1 MKMIGIVVGIAAV
14 VAIVS
19 IVGCKL
25 FASRSTE
32 ATVAL
37 TAKMPGK
44 VAVVYY
50 SQSKVGNTATVAK
63 WIAKHTG
70 GVLVPIEAIEAYP
83 DAYGDTLK
91 AAQSDMERGGTRAIK
106 AVPPL
111 DGYDV
116 VFIGSPIWYGTY
128 APPVA
133 EFFKTHAFAGKTV
146 VPFCTHGGGGA
157 GRYFVDVRKAC
168 PEATVKEGLTIR
180 GSNQVERRLGTGVT
194 VHHTEDDVVNWLN
207 AVFAATVVSAAVAS
221 ATTGG
226 ETDFQADTFKT
237 KEGKTVTIT
246 AIKHASLRIQ
256 YDGLEIQVDPV
267 SKYAPETDYSKFPKA
282 DVILVTHEH
291 FDHFD
296 RDAIATLRK
305 DGAEIVANP
314 AVQKMLGFGMV
325 LANGESRVLAKGI
338 KLDAVPAYNTTPG
351 HTQFHPKGR
360 DNGYVL
366 TMGGLRIYIAGD
378 TEDIPE
384 MAALKDIDVAFLPCN
399 QPYTMTPEQLAKAAR
414 TIKPKVLFPY
424 HYSQTPIKNVV
435 ELLAGSGIDVRIR
448 NYQ

>member
-1 MKMIGIVVGIAAV
+1 MKVLLIILGVVVVAALAV
-14 VAIVS
+14 VA
-19 IVGCKL
+19 GCRIL
-25 FASRSTE
+25 ASRSTE
-32 ATVAL
+32 ATVGL
-37 TAKMPGK
+37 MAKLPGK
-44 VAVVYY
+44 IAVVYY

-70 GVLVPIEAIEAYP
+70 GELVPIETVEAYP
-83 DAYGDTLK
+83 DAYGETLK
-91 AAQSDMERGGTRAIK
+91 AAKRDMESGGTRAIK
-106 AVPPL
+106 AVPTL
-111 DGYDV
+111 DGFDV

-133 EFFKTHAFAGKTV
+133 EFFKAHSFAGKTV

-168 PEATVKEGLTIR
+168 PAATVKDGLTIR
-180 GSNQVERRLGTGVT
+180 GSNQIERRLGTGVT

-207 AVFAATVVSAAVAS
+207 AVFAATAAS
-221 ATTGG
+221 ATTGDAL
-226 ETDFQADTFKT
+226 DFQTDTFKT
-237 KEGKTVTIT
+237 TEGKAVTIT
-246 AIKHASLRIQ
+246 AIKHASLRIK

-267 SKYAPETDYSKFPKA
+267 AKYAPETDYSKFPKA

-296 RDAIATLRK
+296 RDTIAALKK
-305 DGAEIVANP
+305 DGTEIIANP
-314 AVQKMLGFGMV
+314 AVQKMLGFGTA
-325 LANGESRVLAKGI
+325 LTNGESRVLAKGI

-366 TMGGLRIYIAGD
+366 TIDGLRIYIAGD

-424 HYSQTPIKNVV
+424 HYSSTPIKNVV

>member
-1 MKMIGIVVGIAAV
+1 MKVMLIILGIVVVAAIAM
-14 VAIVS
+14 VA
-19 IVGCKL
+19 GCRIL
-25 FASRSTE
+25 ASRSTE

-37 TAKMPGK
+37 TAKLPGK

-70 GVLVPIEAIEAYP
+70 GELVPIETVEAYP
-83 DAYGDTLK
+83 DAYGETLK
-91 AAQSDMERGGTRAIK
+91 AAKKDMENGGTRAIK
-106 AVPPL
+106 SVPSL

-133 EFFKTHAFAGKTV
+133 EFFKTHSFAGKTV

-168 PEATVKEGLTIR
+168 PAATVKEGLTIR

-207 AVFAATVVSAAVAS
+207 AVFAATAAVATGS
-221 ATTGG
+221 AL
-226 ETDFQADTFKT
+226 DFQTDTFKT
-237 KEGKTVTIT
+237 KEGKAVTIT

-267 SKYAPETDYSKFPKA
+267 AKYAPETDYSKFPKA

-296 RDAIATLRK
+296 GDTIATLKK

-314 AVQKMLGFGMV
+314 AVQKMLGFGTA

-338 KLDAVPAYNTTPG
+338 KLDAVPAYNTTPD
-351 HTQFHPKGR
+351 HTQFHPKGH

-366 TMGGLRIYIAGD
+366 TIDGLRIYIAGD

-384 MAALKDIDVAFLPCN
+384 MSALKDIDVAFLPCN
-399 QPYTMTPEQLAKAAR
+399 QPYTMTPEQVAKAAR

-424 HYSQTPIKNVV
+424 HYSQTPIKQVAD
-435 ELLAGSGIDVRIR
+435 LLTGSGIDVRIR

>member
-1 MKMIGIVVGIAAV
+1 MKVLLIILGVVLIAAIAV
-14 VAIVS
+14 VA
-19 IVGCKL
+19 GCRIL
-25 FASRSTE
+25 ASRSTA

-37 TAKMPGK
+37 TAKLPGK

-70 GVLVPIEAIEAYP
+70 GELVPLETVEAYP
-83 DAYGDTLK
+83 DAYGETLK
-91 AAQSDMERGGTRAIK
+91 AAKKDMENGGTRAIK
-106 AVPPL
+106 SVPPL

-133 EFFKTHAFAGKTV
+133 EFFKTHSFAGKTV

-168 PEATVKEGLTIR
+168 PAATVKEGLTIR

-207 AVFAATVVSAAVAS
+207 AVFAATAAS
-221 ATTGG
+221 ATTGEG
-226 ETDFQADTFKT
+226 ALGFQTDTFKT
-237 KEGKTVTIT
+237 KEGKAVVIT

-267 SKYAPETDYSKFPKA
+267 AKYAPETDYSKFPKA

-296 RDAIATLRK
+296 RDTIAALKK
-305 DGAEIVANP
+305 DGTEIVANP
-314 AVQKMLGFGMV
+314 AVQKMLGFGTA

-338 KLDAVPAYNTTPG
+338 KLDAVPAYNTTPD

-366 TMGGLRIYIAGD
+366 TMDGLRIYIAGD

-384 MAALKDIDVAFLPCN
+384 MASLNDIDVAFLPCN
-399 QPYTMTPEQLAKAAR
+399 QPYTMTPEQLAQAAR

-424 HYSQTPIKNVV
+424 HYSQTPIKQVAD
-435 ELLAGSGIDVRIR
+435 LLTGSGIDVRIR

>member
-1 MKMIGIVVGIAAV
+1 MKVMLVILGIVLVAAIVV
-14 VAIVS
+14 VA
-19 IVGCKL
+19 GCRVL
-25 FASRSTE
+25 ASRSTE
-32 ATVAL
+32 ATVGL
-37 TAKMPGK
+37 TAKLPGK
-44 VAVVYY
+44 IAVVYY
-50 SQSKVGNTATVAK
+50 SQSKVGNTSTVAK

-70 GVLVPIEAIEAYP
+70 GELVPIETVEAYP

-91 AAQSDMERGGTRAIK
+91 AAKKDMENGGTRAIK

-116 VFIGSPIWYGTY
+116 VFIGTPIWYGTY

-133 EFFKTHAFAGKTV
+133 EFFKTHSFAGKTV

-168 PEATVKEGLTIR
+168 PAATVKEGLTIR

-207 AVFAATVVSAAVAS
+207 AVFAATAAS
-221 ATTGG
+221 ATTGDAL
-226 ETDFQADTFKT
+226 DFQTDTFKT
-237 KEGKTVTIT
+237 KEGKAVTIT

-267 SKYAPETDYSKFPKA
+267 AKYAPETDYSKFPKA

-296 RDAIATLRK
+296 RDTIATLKK
-305 DGAEIVANP
+305 DGTEIVANP
-314 AVQKMLGFGMV
+314 AVQKMLGFGTA
-325 LANGESRVLAKGI
+325 LSNGESRVLAKGI
-338 KLDAVPAYNTTPG
+338 KLDAVPAYNTTPD

-360 DNGYVL
+360 DNGYML
-366 TMGGLRIYIAGD
+366 TIDGLRIYIAGD

-384 MAALKDIDVAFLPCN
+384 MASLKDIDVAFLPCN
-399 QPYTMTPEQLAKAAR
+399 QPYTMTPEQVAKAAR

>member
-1 MKMIGIVVGIAAV
+1 MKILLVILGIVVVAAIAV
-14 VAIVS
+14 VA
-19 IVGCKL
+19 GCRML
-25 FASRSTE
+25 ASRSTE

-37 TAKMPGK
+37 TAKLPGK

-70 GVLVPIEAIEAYP
+70 GELVPIETVEAYP
-83 DAYGDTLK
+83 DAYGETLK
-91 AAQSDMERGGTRAIK
+91 AAKKDMENGGTRAIK
-106 AVPPL
+106 SVPPL

-133 EFFKTHAFAGKTV
+133 EFFKTHSFAGKTV

-168 PEATVKEGLTIR
+168 PAATVKEGLTIR

-207 AVFAATVVSAAVAS
+207 ALFAATAAS
-221 ATTGG
+221 ATTGEG
-226 ETDFQADTFKT
+226 ALGFQTDTFKT
-237 KEGKTVTIT
+237 KGGKEVVIT

-267 SKYAPETDYSKFPKA
+267 AKYAPETDYLKFPKA

-296 RDAIATLRK
+296 RDTIAALKK
-305 DGAEIVANP
+305 DGTEIVANP
-314 AVQKMLGFGMV
+314 AVQKMLGFGTA

-338 KLDAVPAYNTTPG
+338 KLDAVPAYNTTPD

-366 TMGGLRIYIAGD
+366 TMDGLRIYIAGD

-384 MAALKDIDVAFLPCN
+384 MSALKDIDVAFLPCN
-399 QPYTMTPEQLAKAAR
+399 QPYTMTSEQVAKAAR
-414 TIKPKVLFPY
+414 TINPKVLFPY
-424 HYSQTPIKNVV
+424 HYSQTPIKQVAD
-435 ELLAGSGIDVRIR
+435 LLTGSGIDVRIR